1 MGADQ
6 IKRLDAELADPD
18 KTLKTGTSHIGIRNV
33 NARLCLLYGIAYR
46 LRFTSKEEEGTTFY
60 IQIPIDSEV
69 PGQEEE

>member
-1 MGADQ
+1 M
-6 IKRLDAELADPD
+6 
-18 KTLKTGTSHIGIRNV
+18 